1 MSPCPERGRSGA
13 PGQLP
18 QPADMRH
25 ARPPSLILSS
35 ANTGGCQ
42 SPGPPERSSAGPSPC
57 RDLLR
62 LWDDLRIR
70 LQSIFKNPNNY
81 RMEIGNCQ
89 RIRVVTRSQA
99 DEPQAGTDRI
109 TGMRIGSRLDVRF
122 RADYVCFTPKSG
134 HSEAHAGLP
143 LLLRVVGHLAREW
156 EQSRR
161 EFFAVLSGDP
171 VNRHVGDIPL
181 TSESSHK
188 RNQLKRLLAKR

>member
-1 MSPCPERGRSGA
+1 MSPCPGRGRSGA

-25 ARPPSLILSS
+25 ARPPSLMLSS
-35 ANTGGCQ
+35 ANAGGCQ

-70 LQSIFKNPNNY
+70 LQSLFKNPNNY

-99 DEPQAGTDRI
+99 AEPQAGTDRI
-109 TGMRIGSRLDVRF
+109 TGMRIPSRLDVRF
-122 RADYVCFTPKSG
+122 RADFV
-134 HSEAHAGLP
+134 
-143 LLLRVVGHLAREW
+143 R
-156 EQSRR
+156 
-161 EFFAVLSGDP
+161 FAPS
-171 VNRHVGDIPL
+171 NRHSGQGWECLKLTRSRHLIAICGRWSMPLMPVTLHRPQDAFESMVGP
-181 TSESSHK
+181 SH
-188 RNQLKRLLAKR
+188 